1 VQGNQEPT
9 AAELAKAEKLFRE
22 TVDPLWLPP
31 PEWTVS
37 QWADAERFL
46 SPESAAEPGKWST
59 DRAPYQRGIMD
70 ALSDPFIETV
80 VVMKSAQVGYSEIL
94 NNIIGF
100 YIAQDPAPMMMI
112 QPTLDLAESFSKT
125 RIAPMLRD
133 TPALAGKVADARSRD
148 SGNTLLEKSFPG
160 GTLVL
165 AGANSPAS
173 LASRPI
179 RVVLFDEVDRY
190 PASAG
195 AEGDPISLGE
205 KRTTTFWN
213 RKKLIGGTPTVKG
226 RSRTELA
233 FEETDKRYFH
243 LPCPGCG
250 HMQPLKWARIHF
262 ESARHA
268 CEECGVLSTKPQW
281 LRGRGEW
288 RATEANP
295 KNPKAAGFHINE
307 LYSPWVRW
315 EQTIAN
321 FKLAQGNTELLK
333 AWVNLSLGETW
344 EDEGETVDPNS
355 LMGRREEY
363 PAPVPAGA
371 LVLTAGVDVQRDRLE
386 VEVVG
391 WGLGEESWSVER
403 RILWGDPDK
412 AAVWL
417 ELDEYRGRTWMHEN
431 GHQLRISAVCIDSGG
446 SNTQAVYDYCRGK
459 AAYRVFPI
467 KGKEGEGRPIVSA
480 PLQQKMGR
488 VKRPVKLFTVG
499 VDAAKTLI
507 YDRLTTTKPGPGYC
521 HFSKTVNDEEFFA
534 QLTAEKCVTKY
545 NRGFAKRVWEVVR
558 SNGRNEALDCRVY
571 AYAALKI
578 LQPVWPKLQRQLGST
593 VKQAAP
599 VVVED
604 EAAVPEVAED
614 EDAPAPAEAALVEQ
628 PRLAPATPSPVVPA
642 AAPPP
647 DAPVEISAHR
657 REPPPKQSN
666 PMLKLRRRSGF
677 VMGWK

>member
-1 VQGNQEPT
+1 
-9 AAELAKAEKLFRE
+9 
-22 TVDPLWLPP
+22 
-31 PEWTVS
+31 
-37 QWADAERFL
+37 
-46 SPESAAEPGKWST
+46 
-59 DRAPYQRGIMD
+59 MD
-70 ALSDPFIETV
+70 ALSDPFVETV

-112 QPTLDLAESFSKT
+112 QPHLDLAESFSKT

-133 TPALAGKVADARSRD
+133 TPALAGKVADARARD

-179 RVVLFDEVDRY
+179 RLVLFDEVDRY

-195 AEGDPISLGE
+195 TEGDPISLGK
-205 KRTTTFWN
+205 KRTVTFWN
-213 RKKLIGGTPTVKG
+213 RKILIGGTPTLKG
-226 RSRTELA
+226 ISRTELA
-233 FEETDKRYFH
+233 FSETDQRYYF
-243 LPCPGCG
+243 LPCPDCG
-250 HMQPLKWARIHF
+250 HMQPLKWARIDF
-262 ESARHA
+262 ESAKHA
-268 CEECGVLSTKPQW
+268 CEECGSLNSKPVW
-281 LRGRGEW
+281 LRGNGEW
-288 RATEANP
+288 RATNPNP
-295 KNPKAAGFHINE
+295 KDPKARGFHINE

-315 EQTIAN
+315 ETTIEN

-344 EDEGETVDPNS
+344 EEEGESVDPNS

-391 WGLGEESWSVER
+391 WGVGEESWSIDK

-412 AAVWL
+412 AEVWL
-417 ELDEYRGRTWMHEN
+417 ELDEYRSRVWLHEN
-431 GHQLRISAVCIDSGG
+431 GHQLKVSCVCVDSGG
-446 SNTQAVYDYCRGK
+446 SNTQAVYDYTRGK
-459 AAYRVFPI
+459 SASRVFPI

-480 PLQQKMGR
+480 PIQQKMGR

-521 HFSKTVNDEEFFA
+521 HFSKQVNDEEYFS

-545 NRGFAKRVWEVVR
+545 NRGFAKRKWEVVR
-558 SNGRNEALDCRVY
+558 SNKRNEALDCRVY
-571 AYAALKI
+571 AFAALKI
-578 LQPVWPKLQRQLGST
+578 LQPVWVRLQRQLAAT
-593 VKQAAP
+593 VKP
-599 VVVED
+599 VGTVVVED
-604 EAAVPEVAED
+604 VASLPQEPD
-614 EDAPAPAEAALVEQ
+614 EDDAPIAIESALVD
-628 PRLAPATPSPVVPA
+628 RRAPA

-647 DAPVEISAHR
+647 APVPAPSPPTPPPVEISPHR
-657 REPPPKQSN
+657 HLETKPQSS
-666 PMLKLRRRSGF
+666 PMLKIRRRQGF
-677 VMGWK
+677 VMGWR